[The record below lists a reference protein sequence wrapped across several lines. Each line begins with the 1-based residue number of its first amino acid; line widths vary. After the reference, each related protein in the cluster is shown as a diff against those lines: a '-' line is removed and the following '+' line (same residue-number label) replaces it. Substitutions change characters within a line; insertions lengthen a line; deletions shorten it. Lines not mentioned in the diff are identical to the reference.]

1 MKLLTKYSLVNLL
14 AMVVIFLISSGA
26 IYFLTQVILIREMDA
41 DLTGIEKKVSLYI
54 KEYNKLPEGFAL
66 DEEKIK
72 FEQTGNYRATRSNE
86 VVQLYSERE
95 NKIHNFR
102 KLVYPL
108 WFNNTWY
115 KVTVAKPIEGMHHL
129 SRALITI
136 SLTTILATILISIV
150 LNGFLLRRL
159 WRPFYAAMDIMRS
172 FKLGATSSL
181 NFPATSIQE
190 FAFMNES
197 LLLATEKAE
206 QDYLLLKEFTE
217 NASHEMQTPLSII
230 RSKLDMLI
238 QEHTLSKKQSEL
250 ASEAYASIKKL
261 SRLNQSLL
269 LLAKIENQQ
278 FSKTE
283 AIHLEVIVQE
293 KIVQFQE
300 LWQSRNIKVTYQLQ
314 NSFIYINTDLLDILL
329 NNLFS
334 NTSNHNIPNGTI
346 FIELKPGQFTIRNT
360 GLPVALNEKRI
371 FSRFYKESVNSNSNG
386 LGLSIIKQIAKVSDI
401 TVSYQYAG
409 NMHSFSLSWQL
420 QN

>member
-54 KEYNKLPEGFAL
+54 KEYNKLPQGYAL
-66 DEEKIK
+66 DEEKIQ
-72 FEQTGNYRATRSNE
+72 FEPTGNYSVTRSYE
-86 VVQLYSERE
+86 VAQLYSERE
-95 NKIHNFR
+95 KKIHNFR

-159 WRPFYAAMDIMRS
+159 WRPFYASMDIMRS

-278 FSKTE
+278 FNKTE
-283 AIHLEVIVQE
+283 AINLELIVQE
-293 KIVQFQE
+293 KITQFQE
-300 LWQSRNIKVTYQLQ
+300 LWQSRNIKVTYKLQ
-314 NSFIYINTDLLDILL
+314 NSFISINPNLLEILL

-334 NTSNHNIPNGTI
+334 NASNHNTPDGTI
-346 FIELKPGQFTIRNT
+346 FIELKPGYFAISNT
-360 GLPVALNEKRI
+360 GQPEALNEKLV
-371 FSRFYKESVNSNSNG
+371 FSRFYKASVNSNSNG

-420 QN
+420 

>member
-41 DLTGIEKKVSLYI
+41 DLTGIEKKVSLYT
-54 KEYNKLPEGFAL
+54 KEYNKLPQGFAL

-72 FEQTGNYRATRSNE
+72 FESTGNYPATRSYE
-86 VVQLYSERE
+86 VTQLYSERE
-95 NKIHNFR
+95 KKIHNFR

-181 NFPATSIQE
+181 KFPATTIQE
-190 FAFMNES
+190 FSFMNES

-269 LLAKIENQQ
+269 LLTKIENQQ
-278 FSKTE
+278 FNKTE
-283 AIHLEVIVQE
+283 AIHLEITVQE
-293 KIVQFQE
+293 KILQFQE

-314 NSFIYINTDLLDILL
+314 NSFIYINPDLLEILL

-334 NTSNHNIPNGTI
+334 NASNHNIPNGTI
-346 FIELKPGQFTIRNT
+346 FIELKSGHFTISNT

-386 LGLSIIKQIAKVSDI
+386 LGLSIIKQIAKVSEI

-409 NMHSFSLSWQL
+409 NMHSFSLNWHL
-420 QN
+420 